1 MSYGYEEALV
11 AAGAKVLEFAE
22 FGDYQGS
29 WIAYVEYEGGRGF
42 VRGSYGSCDHC
53 DAFQGEFGWVDE
65 DEEDSE
71 EYRARLADFGR
82 GYLEGQLWTA
92 VELREHYAEDAE
104 WDSDAEEI
112 VGWLNEQILRGA
124 H

>member
-11 AAGAKVLEFAE
+11 AAGANVLEFRE

-29 WIAYVEYEGGRGF
+29 WIAYVEYEGGRGY
-42 VRGSYGSCDHC
+42 VRGSYGSCSGC
-53 DAFQGEFGWVDE
+53 DAFQSEFGWVDE
-65 DEEDSE
+65 DEAESA

-82 GYLEGQLWTA
+82 GYLDGELWTA
-92 VELREHYAEDAE
+92 AELREHFAEDAE

-112 VGWLNEQILRGA
+112 VGWLDEQISRGA
-124 H
+124 C